1 MKRILFLLTG
11 IVTGITVLAQ
21 TDTTQSADNNVDT
34 LRVGGLIIIKRK
46 GPNNDNERDRS
57 GVNVDVSTRYRNK
70 RGNIETNWGILD
82 IGFAGFNDKTNY
94 SSAGTQAFAP
104 GSNADWFDTRTGKT
118 TNVNIW
124 FFMQK
129 LAVDKKRIFNLKYG
143 LGLEMNNYRF
153 TENIK
158 FEKNPAKVVMDNIS
172 YSKNKL
178 AADYITVPMM
188 LNFDFTPNKRRGFGF
203 SAGVSAGYLYSA
215 RQKLRSKENGKQKI
229 RDDFDLEPFKI
240 SYIGEINLGE
250 VRLYGSYAN
259 RNMWKKGLDWTPYTV
274 GIRFSNW

>member
-1 MKRILFLLTG
+1 MKRILFLVAG

-21 TDTTQSADNNVDT
+21 ADTTKSADNNVDT
-34 LRVGGLIIIKRK
+34 IRVGGLIIIKRK
-46 GPNNDNERDRS
+46 GPKTEDDR
-57 GVNVDVSTRYRNK
+57 GVDVNINTRYRNK
-70 RGNIETNWGILD
+70 KGNVETNWGILD
-82 IGFAGFNDKTNY
+82 IGFAGFSDKTVY
-94 SSAGTQAFAP
+94 PASIAP

-129 LAVDKKRIFNLKYG
+129 LAVDKKHVFNLKYG

-158 FEKNPAKVVMDNIS
+158 FEKNPTKVVMDNIS

-178 AADYITVPMM
+178 SADYITVPMM
-188 LNFDFTPNKRRGFGF
+188 LNFDFTPNRRRGFGF

-215 RQKLRSKENGKQKI
+215 RQKLKSKENGKQKI

>member
-1 MKRILFLLTG
+1 MKRILFLLIGTM
-11 IVTGITVLAQ
+11 TAATVLAQ
-21 TDTTQSADNNVDT
+21 TDTTTSENKVDT
-34 LRVGGLIIIKRK
+34 IRVGGLIIIKRK
-46 GPNNDNERDRS
+46 GTKTEDYRHGHEINIR
-57 GVNVDVSTRYRNK
+57 TRYTNK
-70 RGNIETNWGILD
+70 RGNVETNWGVFD
-82 IGFAGFNDKTNY
+82 IGFAGFNDKTVY
-94 SSAGTQAFAP
+94 SSTGTQAFAP

-129 LAVDKKRIFNLKYG
+129 LNVAKHVFNLKYG

-158 FEKNPAKVVMDNIS
+158 FEKNPTKVIKDNIS

-178 AADYITVPMM
+178 AADYITIPMM
-188 LNFDFTPNKRRGFGF
+188 VNFDFTPKRRRGFGF

-215 RQKLRSKENGKQKI
+215 RQKLKSKENGKQKT

-240 SYIGEINLGE
+240 SYIGELNLGE
-250 VRLYGSYAN
+250 VRLYGSYAAD
-259 RNMWKKGLDWTPYTV
+259 NMWKKGLDWTPYTI